1 MPTILLRPLAYL
13 TIRHPSNLPVLV
25 NWGVPVLL
33 AAISVAVVGL
43 FAKTS
48 VDVWGVAGVVSRLL
62 GFIQNLPGFYIA
74 ALAAV
79 ATFGGIDMKKLMP
92 GTPPTMNTPYNGK
105 MLPQMALTR
114 GLFLTSMFAYLTALS
129 LLLTLTAVAGLAL
142 AESVKSMV
150 PVNLYP
156 FLKTF
161 ATFTYLMFVA
171 QLVCV
176 TFWGLYYLGERMH
189 LSDS

>member
-1 MPTILLRPLAYL
+1 MSTILLRPLAYL
-13 TIRHPSNLPVLV
+13 TIRHPSNLPGLV
-25 NWGVPVLL
+25 NWGVPALL
-33 AAISVAVVGL
+33 AGIAVVVVGS
-43 FAKTS
+43 FAKIS

-79 ATFGGIDMKKLMP
+79 ATFGGVGMKKPMP
-92 GTPPTMNTPYNGK
+92 GAPPTMNIPHNGVLTR
-105 MLPQMALTR
+105 MDLTR

-142 AESVKSMV
+142 AESIKSMT
-150 PVNLYP
+150 PINLYP
-156 FLKTF
+156 FLKLI
-161 ATFTYLMFVA
+161 ATFVYLMFVA

>member
-13 TIRHPSNLPVLV
+13 TIRHPSNLPGLV
-25 NWGVPVLL
+25 NWGVPALL
-33 AAISVAVVGL
+33 ASIVVAVVGL
-43 FAKTS
+43 FVKTS
-48 VDVWGVAGVVSRLL
+48 VDVWGVTGVVNRLL

-79 ATFGGIDMKKLMP
+79 ATFGGVGMKKLLP
-92 GTPPTMNTPYNGK
+92 GIPSTMNIPHNGVLTR
-105 MLPQMALTR
+105 MDLTR

-142 AESVKSMV
+142 AESVKSMM

-156 FLKTF
+156 FLKTI
-161 ATFTYLMFVA
+161 ATFVYLMFVA

-189 LSDS
+189 LLDS

>member
-1 MPTILLRPLAYL
+1 MSAILLRPLAYL
-13 TIRHPSNLPVLV
+13 TVRHPDKLPSLV
-25 NWGVPVLL
+25 NWVVPAIVAGITVMLVGV
-33 AAISVAVVGL
+33 

-48 VDVWGVAGVVSRLL
+48 IDVWGAAGVVNRLL
-62 GFIQNLPGFYIA
+62 GFTQNLPGFYIA

-79 ATFGGIDMKKLMP
+79 ATFGGVGMKNLMP
-92 GTPPTMNTPYNGK
+92 GIPPTMNIRHNGV
-105 MLPQMALTR
+105 LVRVDLTR

-150 PVNLYP
+150 PVNSYP
-156 FLKTF
+156 FLKTI
-161 ATFTYLMFVA
+161 ATFVYLMFIA
-171 QLVCV
+171 QLACI
-176 TFWGLYYLGERMH
+176 TFWGLYYLGERMY